1 MIKFGSSE
9 VQLVMHKHITNCR
22 TKAQDALVVQLI
34 KDKST
39 VVDFLYS
46 KIDLSKYRYNIL
58 NHVDKLKFLQENIHF
73 VSPNYNGFNYL
84 IIFMKLNNENVC
96 IAIDRKKLS
105 YHKNQLDMNN
115 LQILKLDMKTNDTLY
130 NGTIFDGK
138 LINNNNK
145 YIFLI
150 QDCFYMMGNKLLN
163 MNMKDKMTHLNSVIN
178 NNFINS
184 VINNNFKDNYS
195 KNIIFKIN
203 KLYNYDDIETL
214 VNKMDTLEYKS
225 YGLIFF
231 PQVSGITT
239 LHIEKKDTNINT
251 REQNINTREIN
262 NKKEITINNRD
273 NIEQKTYNIIT
284 NFVNFLKNRIYSYEE
299 NGKTKILSLSKTEI
313 TDVYDIFDNTEKLG
327 IALIPNL
334 RISHMCSEL
343 ITDKP
348 IKFKCVYCNKF
359 KKWIPL
365 NPISL

>member
-1 MIKFGSSE
+1 MIKFGSS
-9 VQLVMHKHITNCR
+9 
-22 TKAQDALVVQLI
+22 DVQLI
-34 KDKST
+34 KDKSN
-39 VVDFLYS
+39 VIDFLYS

-58 NHVDKLKFLQENIHF
+58 NHLDKLKFLQENIHF

-96 IAIDRKKLS
+96 VAIDRKKLS
-105 YHKNQLDMNN
+105 YHKNQLDMNV

-138 LINNNNK
+138 LVNNNNINNNK

-178 NNFINS
+178 NNF
-184 VINNNFKDNYS
+184 KDNYS
-195 KNIIFKIN
+195 KNITFKIN
-203 KLYNYDDIETL
+203 KLYNYDDIESL

-239 LHIEKKDTNINT
+239 LHIEKKETNNNT
-251 REQNINTREIN
+251 KEIN
-262 NKKEITINNRD
+262 NNTKEINNIKQITINNRD

-299 NGKTKILSLSKTEI
+299 NGKTKILTLSKTEI

-348 IKFKCVYCNKF
+348 IKFKCIYCNKF

>member
-1 MIKFGSSE
+1 MIKFGSS
-9 VQLVMHKHITNCR
+9 
-22 TKAQDALVVQLI
+22 DVQLI
-34 KDKST
+34 KDKSN

-58 NHVDKLKFLQENIHF
+58 NHIDKLKFLQENIHF

-138 LINNNNK
+138 LVNNNNNNNNINNNNK
-145 YIFLI
+145 YFFLI

-163 MNMKDKMTHLNSVIN
+163 MNMKDKMTHL
-178 NNFINS
+178 NS

-239 LHIEKKDTNINT
+239 LHIEKKDTNNNNT
-251 REQNINTREIN
+251 RETKETNNIRETN

-313 TDVYDIFDNTEKLG
+313 TDVYDIFDDIEKLG

>member
-1 MIKFGSSE
+1 MIKFGSS
-9 VQLVMHKHITNCR
+9 
-22 TKAQDALVVQLI
+22 DVQLI
-34 KDKST
+34 KDKSI

-138 LINNNNK
+138 LVNNNNK

-163 MNMKDKMTHLNSVIN
+163 MNMKDKMTHL
-178 NNFINS
+178 NS

-239 LHIEKKDTNINT
+239 LHIEKKDTNNNNT
-251 REQNINTREIN
+251 RETNNNTREINNTRETN

-313 TDVYDIFDNTEKLG
+313 TDVYDIFDDTEKLG

>member
-1 MIKFGSSE
+1 MIKFGSS
-9 VQLVMHKHITNCR
+9 
-22 TKAQDALVVQLI
+22 DVQLI
-34 KDKST
+34 KDKSN

-58 NHVDKLKFLQENIHF
+58 NHVDKLNFLQENIHF

-105 YHKNQLDMNN
+105 YHKNQVDMNN

-138 LINNNNK
+138 LINNNNNNNINNNNK

-163 MNMKDKMTHLNSVIN
+163 MNMKDKMTHL
-178 NNFINS
+178 NS

-239 LHIEKKDTNINT
+239 LYIEKKETNNNT
-251 REQNINTREIN
+251 RETNNNTRETN

>member
-1 MIKFGSSE
+1 MIKFGSS
-9 VQLVMHKHITNCR
+9 
-22 TKAQDALVVQLI
+22 DVQLI
-34 KDKST
+34 KDKSN
-39 VVDFLYS
+39 VIDFLYS

-58 NHVDKLKFLQENIHF
+58 NHLDKLKFLQENIHF

-96 IAIDRKKLS
+96 VAIDRKKLS
-105 YHKNQLDMNN
+105 YHKNQLDMNV

-138 LINNNNK
+138 LVNNNNNNNNNK

-178 NNFINS
+178 NNF
-184 VINNNFKDNYS
+184 KDNYS
-195 KNIIFKIN
+195 KNITFKIN
-203 KLYNYDDIETL
+203 KLYNYDDIESL

-239 LHIEKKDTNINT
+239 LHIEKKETNNNT
-251 REQNINTREIN
+251 KEIN
-262 NKKEITINNRD
+262 NNTKEINNNTKEINNIKQITINNRD

-299 NGKTKILSLSKTEI
+299 NGKTKILTLSKTEI

-348 IKFKCVYCNKF
+348 IKFKCIYCNKF

>member
-9 VQLVMHKHITNCR
+9 VQL
-22 TKAQDALVVQLI
+22 I
-34 KDKST
+34 KDKNS
-39 VVDFLYS
+39 VIDFLYS

-58 NHVDKLKFLQENIHF
+58 NNIDKLKFLQENIHF
-73 VSPNYNGFNYL
+73 VAPNYNGFNYL
-84 IIFMKLNNENVC
+84 IIFMKLNNENAC

-138 LINNNNK
+138 LINNNNNINNK

-178 NNFINS
+178 NNF
-184 VINNNFKDNYS
+184 KDNYS

-203 KLYNYDDIETL
+203 KLYNYDDIESL

-239 LHIEKKDTNINT
+239 LYIEKKETNNNT
-251 REQNINTREIN
+251 RETN

-299 NGKTKILSLSKTEI
+299 NGKTKILLLSKTEI

>member
-1 MIKFGSSE
+1 MIKFGSS
-9 VQLVMHKHITNCR
+9 
-22 TKAQDALVVQLI
+22 DVQLI
-34 KDKST
+34 KDKSN

-105 YHKNQLDMNN
+105 YHKNQVDMNN

-138 LINNNNK
+138 LININNNNNNNINNNNNNNK

-150 QDCFYMMGNKLLN
+150 QDCFYMVGNKLLN
-163 MNMKDKMTHLNSVIN
+163 MSMKDKMTHL
-178 NNFINS
+178 NS

-203 KLYNYDDIETL
+203 KLYNYDDIESL

-239 LHIEKKDTNINT
+239 LYIEKKETNNNT
-251 REQNINTREIN
+251 RETNNNTR
-262 NKKEITINNRD
+262 EITINNRD
-273 NIEQKTYNIIT
+273 NIEQKTYNIRT

-299 NGKTKILSLSKTEI
+299 NGKTKILSLLKTEI
-313 TDVYDIFDNTEKLG
+313 TDVYDIFDDTEKLG

-334 RISHMCSEL
+334 RISHMCSEF